1 MPVGKVGMANN
12 LLLINNLLN
21 QLSLRLDYFG
31 YTSCGRKIPKQII
44 IIIIIIYYYYHYYFS
59 TEKSVVKK
67 ASETEK
73 TNEQLLSVDEEDLLV
88 NNHIRSFLV
97 ICTVLG

>member
-1 MPVGKVGMANN
+1 MDACRQSRHDPNN

-44 IIIIIIYYYYHYYFS
+44 IIIIIITIIYYYYHYYFS

-88 NNHIRSFLV
+88 NNRI
-97 ICTVLG
+97 